1 MSPLCCEGPRSLSIH
16 PPPPVTILSIFVF
29 VRAVNPSWCISVR
42 VCIVVLLSL
51 CVLSLCGCRCADAGL
66 VVVTLLD
73 GEDEVVAVN
82 LVTQVRVLAGLPRV
96 PYLTCDV

>member
-1 MSPLCCEGPRSLSIH
+1 MHAWWWSQ
-16 PPPPVTILSIFVF
+16 
-29 VRAVNPSWCISVR
+29 
-42 VCIVVLLSL
+42 
-51 CVLSLCGCRCADAGL
+51 CADAGL

-96 PYLTCDV
+96 PYLTCDF